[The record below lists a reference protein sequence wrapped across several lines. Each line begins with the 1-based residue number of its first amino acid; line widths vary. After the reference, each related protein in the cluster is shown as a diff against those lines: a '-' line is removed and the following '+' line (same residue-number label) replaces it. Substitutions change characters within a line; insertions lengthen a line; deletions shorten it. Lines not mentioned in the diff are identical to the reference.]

1 MYQIHFKFQIRLTKG
16 IANSTLGCLCAK
28 SAGINQAIV
37 HRAEEYSK
45 RFRSGQPLM
54 KMSEIYSL
62 QEIHDLEKL
71 IKLAMAPHASA
82 MDIINQI

>member
-1 MYQIHFKFQIRLTKG
+1 
-16 IANSTLGCLCAK
+16 
-28 SAGINQAIV
+28 
-37 HRAEEYSK
+37 
-45 RFRSGQPLM
+45 M